1 MKKQIIKI
9 TESDLHN
16 IVNESLK
23 MILKEQTNNYDNL
36 IMDVILSGDFV
47 NINNSDGYDIG
58 VGYGD
63 GNKKSFFYP
72 YSERIERFYC
82 HVSIDEIKRVIAA
95 MQNDGYEFESE
106 GDYIYLKGER
116 KAFKPFVPHKKS
128 TRISNQNN
136 KLNAVDYYSD
146 RLFNKS
152 NDGKL
157 GLF

>member
-1 MKKQIIKI
+1 MDKKLIRL
-9 TESDLHN
+9 TESDLHRM
-16 IVNESLK
+16 VKESVK
-23 MILKEQTNNYDNL
+23 RILKEQTSNNDDL

-72 YSERIERFYC
+72 YSERLEHFDC

-95 MQNDGYEFESE
+95 MQNDGYEFESD
-106 GDYIYLKGER
+106 GNYVYLKGER

-128 TRISNQNN
+128 TRTSNN
-136 KLNAVDYYSD
+136 KRLSTVDKYVDSI
-146 RLFNKS
+146 FTTSK
-152 NDGKL
+152 DGSL
-157 GLF
+157 QGFF